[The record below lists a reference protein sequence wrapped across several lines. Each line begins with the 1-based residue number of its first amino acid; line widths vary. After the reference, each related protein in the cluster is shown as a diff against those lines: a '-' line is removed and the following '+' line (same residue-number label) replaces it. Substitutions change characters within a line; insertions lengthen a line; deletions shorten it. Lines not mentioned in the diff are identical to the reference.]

1 MMTYL
6 PETLPTIERLGLAFD
21 EMDLELPPTPM
32 EDEAFTTPTTC
43 LRPPH
48 LGGG

>member
-21 EMDLELPPTPM
+21 EMDLEPLPPPPV
-32 EDEAFTTPTTC
+32 DESKE
-43 LRPPH
+43 
-48 LGGG
+48 

>member
-21 EMDLELPPTPM
+21 EMDLEPLPPPPPV
-32 EDEAFTTPTTC
+32 EDSE
-43 LRPPH
+43 
-48 LGGG
+48 